1 MINKT
6 TLKKLFNKREKSP
19 LLFSSII
26 LFLGTYIFI
35 LSLFFLSFID
45 RSVYLK
51 KDDSHFILSKNI
63 SFLNTFKKDLAY
75 FSNQDIADLLSAP
88 GINRVDKIYISEF
101 PCRIIVA
108 GNINYYSEIFLEGID
123 NKFLSVDTSSF
134 HWKNNDESIPL
145 IISKEFLQLY
155 NYSFV
160 RSNNLPILTES
171 TAKLLPLTLQVNSY
185 EGGTYHKAHIHG
197 FSDRYLSILAPVEF
211 INWANNQ
218 YNTKKSSNQGSTK
231 VVVEVEKEQGKSFLE
246 FTEKYNYVVH
256 HNKSSISENI
266 KVANLMIFFFLI
278 LGFVLV
284 IASQFL
290 LFYANKMALLQEK
303 DSIIKLT
310 YIGYSFK
317 KIKSVLFQKT
327 FIIILT
333 SLVTAIICSI
343 ITIYYIMDFF
353 EGVIQFNFHE
363 IRMLAVLIIVTCFTI
378 AISFYSNKKLKFIN
392 ME

>member
-1 MINKT
+1 MTNKI
-6 TLKKLFNKREKSP
+6 TLKHLFNKRNKSP
-19 LLFSSII
+19 LIFSGII
-26 LFLGTYIFI
+26 LFLGSYIFI
-35 LSLFFLSFID
+35 LALFFLSFID
-45 RSVYLK
+45 KSVYIK
-51 KDDSHFILSKNI
+51 KDNNYFILSKNI

-75 FSNQDIADLLSAP
+75 FSDQDIADLLSAP

-134 HWKNNDESIPL
+134 HWKNNAESIPL

-160 RSNNLPILTES
+160 RSNNLPMLTES
-171 TAKLLPLTLQVNSY
+171 TAKLLPLTLQINSY
-185 EGGTYHKAHIHG
+185 EGSAYQKAHIHG

-218 YNTKKSSNQGSTK
+218 YKPLKISNRVSTK
-231 VVVEVEKEQGKSFLE
+231 MVVEVDEEAGKSFLN
-246 FTEKYNYVVH
+246 FTEKSNYIVH

-266 KVANLMIFFFLI
+266 KIANLMILFFVI
-278 LGFVLV
+278 LGSILV
-284 IASQFL
+284 ITSQFL
-290 LFYANKMALLQEK
+290 LFFSNKMILFQEK
-303 DSIIKLT
+303 VSIIKLT

-317 KIKSVLFQKT
+317 RIKSVLFQYT
-327 FIIILT
+327 FIIVLT

-353 EGVIQFNFHE
+353 AGVIQFNFHE
-363 IRMLAVLIIVTCFTI
+363 IRIIAVLIIITCFTI
-378 AISFYSNKKLKFIN
+378 AISFYSNKKLKLIN
-392 ME
+392 MG